1 MTGSASFENRLLSVA
16 EREMVAQT
24 RPSGVGKL
32 SKDDLQALARRLRD
46 ARDRAK
52 RMAHQ
57 QRREISG
64 KAAPRG
70 ASAARDNLGTEAKAQ
85 VLANALQRVS
95 LALRKLTAPTQAELI
110 RKAVARKQ
118 AAATPQRFSG
128 GQGGAEKARP
138 LNRRLSQS
146 ADGGWATLRGRFT
159 YEVGPTSEDRA
170 L

>member
-1 MTGSASFENRLLSVA
+1 MTGSASSEDRLLSIA

-118 AAATPQRFSG
+118 AAATAQHPASG
-128 GQGGAEKARP
+128 RTASKGMQPKASRGP
-138 LNRRLSQS
+138 KVKMDPREIGRVSQ
-146 ADGGWATLRGRFT
+146 AVKVAQKKR
-159 YEVGPTSEDRA
+159 DR
-170 L
+170 